1 MASQRDVREGRAVAK
16 WLRVSP
22 IKTRRAVDIIRGK
35 DLLEARRVLAFT
47 PLKGARLVSKVLES
61 AVANA
66 TNNFDLPEDRLYIY
80 KATVDEGLRIKRWNP
95 RAYGRANK
103 IMKPTAHVTVV
114 VRAKDVEATP
124 RRRNPIRR
132 RGGAAGADRKASAPK
147 QPTTK
152 KADE

>member
-1 MASQRDVREGRAVAK
+1 MPDANVKEGRAVAK

-66 TNNFDLPEDRLYIY
+66 TQNFDLPEDRLYVH

-95 RAYGRANK
+95 RAYGRANR
-103 IMKPTAHVTVV
+103 ISKPTAHVTIV
-114 VRAKDVEATP
+114 VRAKDVGAAP
-124 RRRNPIRR
+124 RRRTPSLRKKT
-132 RGGAAGADRKASAPK
+132 GGRKQAPRS
-147 QPTTK
+147 TK
-152 KADE
+152 RAES

>member
-1 MASQRDVREGRAVAK
+1 MAETNVREGRAVAK

-47 PLKGARLVSKVLES
+47 PLRCARLVSKVLES

-66 TNNFDLPEDRLYIY
+66 THNFDLPEDRLYVH

-95 RAYGRANK
+95 RAYGRANR
-103 IMKPTAHVTVV
+103 IVKPTAHVTII
-114 VRAKDVEATP
+114 VRAKDVEAAP
-124 RRRNPIRR
+124 RRRRPAIRR
-132 RGGAAGADRKASAPK
+132 GAGAGAAGARKKQAPR
-147 QPTTK
+147 TK
-152 KADE
+152 KAES

>member
-1 MASQRDVREGRAVAK
+1 MAQTQQDTREGRAIAK

-47 PLKGARLVSKVLES
+47 PLKGARLVSKVLEW

-66 TNNFDLPEDRLYIY
+66 THNFDLPEDRLYIH

-103 IMKPTAHVTVV
+103 IIKPTAHVTII
-114 VRAKDVEATP
+114 VRAKDIDPTP
-124 RRRNPIRR
+124 RKRTP
-132 RGGAAGADRKASAPK
+132 RKKSAPR
-147 QPTTK
+147 TK
-152 KADE
+152 KAVS

>member
-1 MASQRDVREGRAVAK
+1 MAK

-66 TNNFDLPEDRLYIY
+66 TNNFDLPEDRLYVH

-95 RAYGRANK
+95 RAYGRANR
-103 IMKPTAHVTVV
+103 ITKPTAHVTVV
-114 VRAKDVEATP
+114 VRARDIEAVPRKRGPIRKKATGRKKTAP
-124 RRRNPIRR
+124 RR
-132 RGGAAGADRKASAPK
+132 GAGEAGAGTSRTKAGS
-147 QPTTK
+147 
-152 KADE
+152 